1 LFTTYI
7 CTEGIWFNR
16 MNAWDPLADEL
27 AFDRIVKLWLGN
39 ISHPSLDLYLS
50 LITQLGSPLAFIAGG
65 IVCMLICIRLRKILE
80 GIILNLCLVTSW
92 GIMHILKDLISRP
105 RPAGEH
111 LTYATGFS
119 FPSGHAMISMAFY
132 GFLAYLLWINLPTKG
147 GRWGAGL
154 LGVLILSIGISR
166 VYLNVHYASDVL
178 AGFLL
183 GGLLVWLFARLYR
196 CLGS

>member
-1 LFTTYI
+1 
-7 CTEGIWFNR
+7 
-16 MNAWDPLADEL
+16 
-27 AFDRIVKLWLGN
+27 
-39 ISHPSLDLYLS
+39 
-50 LITQLGSPLAFIAGG
+50 
-65 IVCMLICIRLRKILE
+65 
-80 GIILNLCLVTSW
+80 
-92 GIMHILKDLISRP
+92 
-105 RPAGEH
+105 
-111 LTYATGFS
+111 
-119 FPSGHAMISMAFY
+119 MISMAFY